1 MPHIKNEIFFDND
14 ILAIVTGPLET
25 LTWSIEPRN
34 KQKSFLNPSLISTNL
49 QLSVAD
55 TVHTLS
61 KCLGYFRK
69 ES

>member
-34 KQKSFLNPSLISTNL
+34 KQ
-49 QLSVAD
+49 
-55 TVHTLS
+55 VHTLG